1 VKYLLEARDV
11 SVHYGEIAALTG
23 LSLQVSPGE
32 AVALVGANGAGK
44 TTLIKAI
51 IGLLRLKRGELLFD
65 GQDVRAVTAHRRARM
80 GIGYSPEG
88 RRVFPGLSVRE
99 NLEVASFAATS
110 QTRRLIDQMYAIFP
124 ALKETRKA
132 SLGWTLSGGQQ
143 QMLAVCRALMSQPRL
158 LLLDEPSLGL
168 SPKLTDEVLW
178 RIPEIAKTGTAIIL
192 AEQNLTKALEVTD
205 RAYVLRVGS
214 IVLEGPSGDLGSNPS
229 VRNSFLGGLPRG

>member
-1 VKYLLEARDV
+1 MKHLLEARNL
-11 SVHYGEIAALTG
+11 SVRYGEIAALKD
-23 LSLQVSPGE
+23 LSLRIGPGE

-51 IGLLRLKRGELLFD
+51 IGLLMVSRGELLFD
-65 GQDVRAVTAHRRARM
+65 GHDVRAVTAHRRARLGM
-80 GIGYSPEG
+80 GYSPEG

-99 NLEVASFAATS
+99 NLEVAAFSTG
-110 QTRRLIDQMYAIFP
+110 QERHRLIDQMYAIFP
-124 ALKETRKA
+124 ALKEKEMA
-132 SLGWTLSGGQQ
+132 LGWTLSGGQQ
-143 QMLAVCRALMSQPRL
+143 QMLAVCRALMSRPRL

-178 RIPEIAKTGTAIIL
+178 RIPEITKSGTAVVL

-214 IVLEGPSGDLGSNPS
+214 IVLEGPSGELRSNPS
-229 VRNSFLGGLPRG
+229 VRNSFLGGL